1 MSELDK
7 ILLKLKKRK
16 TTLKR
21 KFKVRSMGV
30 FGSYSRGEQ
39 RRTSDVDVLVEFYE
53 APGLLGYVSLEDE
66 LSRYIGKK
74 VDLVMKSALKPRIG
88 RQILREVVYV

>member
-7 ILLKLKKRK
+7 ILLKLKKHK
-16 TTLKR
+16 TALNR
-21 KFKVRSMGV
+21 KFKIKSMGV

-39 RRTSDVDVLVEFYE
+39 RKTSDVDVLIEFIDP
-53 APGLLGYVSLEDE
+53 PGLLGYVSLENE

-74 VDLVMKSALKPRIG
+74 VDLVMRSALKPRIG
-88 RQILREVVYV
+88 QQILREVVYI

>member
-16 TTLKR
+16 ITLKR
-21 KFKVRSMGV
+21 KFKIKSIGV

-39 RRTSDVDVLVEFYE
+39 LKTSDVDLLVEFDE
-53 APGLLGYVSLEDE
+53 PPGLLGYVALEDE
-66 LSRYIGKK
+66 LSMYIGKK
-74 VDLVMKSALKPRIG
+74 VDLVMKSALRPRIG
-88 RQILREVVYV
+88 RQILREVRYV